1 MAENPKFNGSPR
13 EIADQQASEIPS
25 NFQEAFS
32 RVVKAGMRVM
42 FSEQTHDM
50 MIEQLSQ
57 EGDLADNVGNAIA
70 GLMLLLYQKSNKTMP
85 GEVIIPSG
93 VYLLA
98 EGADFIEKV
107 TGEKITPDVMAKAM
121 QVMVDVLMKSFGAD
135 PNRVMSA
142 AQKAAQGGYQ

>member
-1 MAENPKFNGSPR
+1 MEENPKFNGSPR

-98 EGADFIEKV
+98 EGA
-107 TGEKITPDVMAKAM
+107 EKITPDVMAKAM

-135 PNRVMSA
+135 PSRVMSA